1 MHMFGHITNITAL
14 MFVEIHALVD
24 KMDVNNV
31 MLTQEKIDVIH
42 VWKDTLIML

>member
-1 MHMFGHITNITAL
+1 MFGHITNITAL
-14 MFVEIHALVD
+14 MFAEINALVD

-42 VWKDTLIML
+42 V